1 MGTLV
6 RMAPVTL
13 AQRATR
19 RTVRRVAHR
28 VVGTGAHA
36 DSSVVAFRPQGR
48 QSYADTLRTL
58 SEASVDQ
65 CFNAFKDIDW
75 DAPALAVAPDD
86 DRWILPLV
94 DQIGAHPWYRTLP
107 KERQR
112 EIGRYRFANIC
123 KVGAQFEQVLIAG
136 ISLHLIWARNGNP
149 EFRYATHEVTE
160 ETHHTQMFQESVNRI
175 CPDVAG
181 APLFFKM
188 LSPLMALAGP
198 IVPVGFLMGILA
210 GEEPIDHLQK
220 NVLRAGGT
228 HPLVDR
234 VMQIHVA
241 EEARHI
247 GFAHQYLEHHIPR
260 LAGWERALIGVA
272 TPLIMRA
279 LCDAI
284 MRPSSAARRDM
295 GIPKQVAR
303 EIWWGQEES
312 RKALRDMFGD
322 VRMLCDELGLRP
334 GRTVWLWR
342 ALGIEGRPSRF
353 RSQPTNAAA

>member
-1 MGTLV
+1 MT
-6 RMAPVTL
+6 PVTF
-13 AQRATR
+13 AKRAT
-19 RTVRRVAHR
+19 HR
-28 VVGTGAHA
+28 VTSAA
-36 DSSVVAFRPQGR
+36 PFRPQGR
-48 QSYADTLRTL
+48 QSYEDTLRTL

-65 CFNAFKDIDW
+65 CFNAFKDIAW
-75 DAPALAVAPDD
+75 DAPALAVDPDD
-86 DRWILPLV
+86 DRWILPEV
-94 DQIGAHPWYRTLP
+94 DQIGAHPWYQALP

-123 KVGAQFEQVLIAG
+123 KVGSQFEQVLIAG

-175 CPDVAG
+175 CPDAAG
-181 APLFFKM
+181 APLAFKL

-198 IVPVGFLMGILA
+198 LVPVGFLMGILA

-220 NVLRAGGT
+220 SVLRAGGT

-247 GFAHQYLEHHIPR
+247 GFAHQYLGHHVSR
-260 LAGWERALIGVA
+260 LARWERELIGIA

-279 LCDAI
+279 LCDVI
-284 MRPSSAARRDM
+284 MRPSPAALRDM

-303 EIWWGQEES
+303 EIWWDDEES
-312 RKALRDMFGD
+312 RKVLRDMFGD
-322 VRMLCDELGLRP
+322 VRMLFDELGLRTA
-334 GRTVWLWR
+334 RTRWLWR
-342 ALGIEGRPSRF
+342 AMGIEGRSSRF
-353 RSQPTNAAA
+353 RSEPTNAAA